1 MKRLTSPLVVALVAL
16 VAIACSGGAASTS
29 PPAPSPSAVTITT
42 PEAAAARVMEEHPEL
57 DGIEPQD
64 PDVIGSCCFWAAT
77 PAADGFEV
85 TFEVGW
91 GDCPAGCINR
101 HRWTYSVSGDGV
113 VRLIAEQGPAVPPG
127 EPGSGTGGSS
137 SRSLPA
143 RPRHLT

>member
-1 MKRLTSPLVVALVAL
+1 MKRLTSPVVVALVAL

-29 PPAPSPSAVTITT
+29 PPAPSPSVVTITT
-42 PEAAAARVMEEHPEL
+42 PEAAAARVMEENPEL

-64 PDVIGSCCFWAAT
+64 PDVIGGCCFWAAT

-101 HRWTYSVSGDGV
+101 HRWTYSVSADGV
-113 VRLIAEQGPAVPPG
+113 VQLIAEQGPSVPPG

-137 SRSLPA
+137 SGSLPA
-143 RPRHLT
+143 RARTT